1 MWKWIKTY
9 IASLRKDIVILL
21 IVDCVFLI
29 VMEFGLRRIPAPYPV
44 FVKLGNLFVTLA
56 ISLLAAIVFYFVQIH
71 LPATKQKLDLYPS
84 IASLF
89 KRIVNTQK
97 EMVKHFAGV
106 ESYDN
111 LTDEIIEKGIDSRD
125 FYIKD
130 APLVIA
136 GNLDRNANWM
146 EYGFYE
152 LNDIEK
158 SWDMIMRYSNYMD
171 SECLSLLSKVQSN
184 PTLGIFRALKGIIP
198 NIQKQLT
205 IQGFGKE
212 FVGLWHFVQEQ
223 EAYYN
228 KVLAP
233 YENKE

>member
-21 IVDCVFLI
+21 LVDCVFLL
-29 VMEFGLRRIPAPYPV
+29 VMEFGLCRILAPFPV

-56 ISLLAAIVFYFVQIH
+56 ISLLAAIILYFVQIH
-71 LPATKQKLDLYPS
+71 FLATKQKMDLYPS

-97 EMVKHFAGV
+97 EMVRHFAGA
-106 ESYDN
+106 ESYDK
-111 LTDEIIEKGIDSRD
+111 LTDEIIEKGVDSRD
-125 FYIKD
+125 FYIKN

-136 GNLDRNANWM
+136 GNPDRNANWM

-158 SWDMIMRYSNYMD
+158 SWDMIK
-171 SECLSLLSKVQSN
+171 E
-184 PTLGIFRALKGIIP
+184 FIP
-198 NIQKQLT
+198 NFEHEEEGKNLDQKM
-205 IQGFGKE
+205 
-212 FVGLWHFVQEQ
+212 
-223 EAYYN
+223 
-228 KVLAP
+228 
-233 YENKE
+233 